1 MPSPYKTSC
10 EAMAR
15 FWDLAQEGG
24 LLNEQEYKPQGIHVL
39 FVSSLRP
46 YTVMTTGKQVAG
58 LGDVAGLKLRAN
70 GAAMDKAVRALG
82 GVPVRVPSPET
93 YGGAGL
99 GISEAAIFL
108 RAMTESG
115 GAVQA
120 ASAIHLDILCL
131 APIVL
136 FGTEKQR
143 QRMLLPMIQG
153 RAMACFGITEPDAGL
168 NITKLKTRAMRQD
181 LREQFAAGAAAA
193 PNGPPCRARPRPASP
208 RCFRSRRLPRICICA
223 PAPAPR
229 WPRYA
234 GRARGRAAVRG
245 CAALQ
250 PHARMVPRPAGAA
263 GALRGWGVTNDE
275 LAGLRQAG
283 LLLNRME

>member
-1 MPSPYKTSC
+1 M
-10 EAMAR
+10 
-15 FWDLAQEGG
+15 
-24 LLNEQEYKPQGIHVL
+24 L

-70 GAAMDKAVRALG
+70 GAAMEKA
-82 GVPVRVPSPET
+82 VRVPSPEA

-168 NITKLKTRAMRQD
+168 NITKLKTRAMRQV
-181 LREQFAAGAAAA
+181 LREQFAAGLCRRTEWAAL
-193 PNGPPCRARPRPASP
+193 RVRPRPASP

-283 LLLNRME
+283 VLLNRME